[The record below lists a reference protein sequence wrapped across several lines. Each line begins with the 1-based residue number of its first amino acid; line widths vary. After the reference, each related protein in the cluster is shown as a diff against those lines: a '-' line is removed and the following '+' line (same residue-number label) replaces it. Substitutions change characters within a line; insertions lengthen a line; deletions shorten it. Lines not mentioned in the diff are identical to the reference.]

1 VLFFFIEPV
10 TLDKVTFQNPHV
22 VIHGRKKLLRFMRVR
37 VSFMP
42 EFVGELTL
50 SYNYIKL
57 IANRLNCLGHNS
69 LKLNSVTIIH
79 YNQSC
84 SINE

>member
-1 VLFFFIEPV
+1 
-10 TLDKVTFQNPHV
+10 
-22 VIHGRKKLLRFMRVR
+22 MRVR

-69 LKLNSVTIIH
+69 LSLIVLQLFTII
-79 YNQSC
+79 NPVQL
-84 SINE
+84 I